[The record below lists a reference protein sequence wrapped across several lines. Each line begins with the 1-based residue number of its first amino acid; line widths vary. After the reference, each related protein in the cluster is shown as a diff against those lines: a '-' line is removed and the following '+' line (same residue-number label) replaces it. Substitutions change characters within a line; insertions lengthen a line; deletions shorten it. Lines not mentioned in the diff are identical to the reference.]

1 MHFPTFFAVS
11 AAASSLAVSPASA
24 RLDRLT
30 SAHRNLA
37 ARSHH
42 AHSHYVVERDASPN
56 PDPEPF
62 RLFAKPDGTSGSFVA
77 RGEGV
82 VALKERAE
90 GLDALSQISDVV
102 EQMATAS
109 KLAMPVHD
117 RTAPVQ
123 LAAKL
128 PKKASTASSSSA
140 ASKAAKKKAAA
151 AEKKKE
157 QAAAKA
163 KAKAKKLKSNA
174 KTSSKKKGVTKAT
187 VEKASSSKSAKS
199 SKAASSSKASKAVVK
214 SSSSSSKTN
223 SLKAASSKSSS
234 NKFITVLPPVLSLIG
249 FIDNNC
255 GESGASS
262 EYPNGAESWL
272 NCGISKN
279 DPSSGW
285 TPPNGV
291 TLDHITT
298 VSIEHAL
305 ATNSVWKPCEPFIP
319 LFEQIGIETGL
330 PAILL
335 AAFALQEST
344 CNPNTMG
351 DNGGA
356 FGLMQITE
364 DKCGGRNAKQC
375 SEPEYNVRTAA
386 NYFKQELGNQNG
398 AFLKA
403 LGAYNGW
410 YSGLSYTSA
419 TAAAYGD
426 CCQCQQNLDYLFQMT
441 NGWLLGKT
449 GYEMGSWKNLAVCGN

>member
-1 MHFPTFFAVS
+1 MHFPTFLAVS
-11 AAASSLAVSPASA
+11 AVASSLAVSPALA
-24 RLDRLT
+24 RIDRL
-30 SAHRNLA
+30 SSSHRNLA
-37 ARSHH
+37 ARSH
-42 AHSHYVVERDASPN
+42 AHSHHLVDRDAN

-62 RLFAKPDGTSGSFVA
+62 RLFAKPDGTSGSFVT
-77 RGEGV
+77 RGDGV
-82 VALKERAE
+82 VALKERAD
-90 GLDALSQISDVV
+90 GGDALSQISDVA
-102 EQMATAS
+102 ERMATAS
-109 KLAMPVHD
+109 KLAMPVYD
-117 RTAPVQ
+117 RTTPVQ
-123 LAAKL
+123 LAAKQ

-151 AEKKKE
+151 AKKKKE
-157 QAAAKA
+157 HAAA

-174 KTSSKKKGVTKAT
+174 KTSSKKKAVTKAAA
-187 VEKASSSKSAKS
+187 EKASSSKSTKSAKAAASSKS
-199 SKAASSSKASKAVVK
+199 SKVTVK
-214 SSSSSSKTN
+214 SSSSSSKTK
-223 SLKAASSKSSS
+223 SFKASSSKSSS

-249 FIDNNC
+249 FVDNNC

-272 NCGISKN
+272 NCGITKN

-291 TLDHITT
+291 TIDHITT

-344 CNPNTMG
+344 CNPNTLG

-364 DKCGGRNAKQC
+364 DKCGGGNAKEC

-386 NYFKQELGNQNG
+386 NYFKQELANQDG

-410 YSGLSYTSA
+410 YSGLSYESA
-419 TAAAYGD
+419 TAAASGD

-449 GYEMGSWKNLAVCGN
+449 GYEMGSWKNLAVCEQ